1 MNVVIFGASRGVGRA
16 AVEIAAARGH
26 AVRAIA
32 RTAAALA
39 ELSATTIA
47 GDVLDPG
54 VAANALTG
62 AEAVLVALG
71 SAPAARD
78 GRQGKVCSLG
88 TRAILDAMKA
98 ASVRRVVVVSSY
110 GVGPSRDRPPLA
122 FKVVAATILKDVMAD
137 KELQENDVRASDTD
151 WTIVQPLGLT
161 DETGTGRAF
170 VSIDGSRGCTHV
182 SRADVATV
190 CIDAIENRR
199 YLRETIAVSAED

>member
-1 MNVVIFGASRGVGRA
+1 
-16 AVEIAAARGH
+16 
-26 AVRAIA
+26 
-32 RTAAALA
+32 
-39 ELSATTIA
+39 
-47 GDVLDPG
+47 
-54 VAANALTG
+54 
-62 AEAVLVALG
+62 
-71 SAPAARD
+71 
-78 GRQGKVCSLG
+78 
-88 TRAILDAMKA
+88 MKA

-137 KELQENDVRASDTD
+137 KELQENDVRGSDTD